1 MRVADP
7 RHIPSRLISP
17 YFPPHLTYRSPH
29 MSSTL
34 SLATTSPRI
43 LPDLSQKDAEIAAL
57 RAEIEA
63 LKSASSS
70 KLTLRVSEKGALC
83 IYGLGRFPFTFYISQ
98 WRRIRENLATIDA
111 FVAANATRF
120 VTKD

>member
-1 MRVADP
+1 
-7 RHIPSRLISP
+7 
-17 YFPPHLTYRSPH
+17 